1 MSRFAGACHLSR
13 REETMNRTGFAAC
26 VATLGLV
33 LGAGRPA
40 EAQTDTAVGGRVEV
54 VESSGTRVKGRLLEA
69 GQEEVTLAVGR
80 EVRRYRWDV
89 LERVSRVERDSLLNG
104 TLIGLGAGFAAGLGT
119 TAYICGTI
127 STRDECGAIGFGVL
141 TLPGAGI
148 GAAVGALIDLAMP
161 QKTTIFAGGAR
172 PMRMTLAPDV
182 RPGSRGVRA
191 VVQF

>member
-1 MSRFAGACHLSR
+1 MSRFAGACHLSN
-13 REETMNRTGFAAC
+13 REETMNRTGLAAC
-26 VATLGLV
+26 VATLGLAF
-33 LGAGRPA
+33 GAGRPA

-54 VESSGTRVKGRLLEA
+54 VESSGARVKGRLLDV

-80 EVRRYRWDV
+80 EIRSYRWDV
-89 LERVSRVERDSLLNG
+89 IERVSRIERDSLLNG

-127 STRDECGAIGFGVL
+127 NTRDECGAIGFGVL

-148 GAAVGALIDLAMP
+148 GAAAGALIDLAIP
-161 QKTTIFAGGAR
+161 QKTTIFAGDSR
-172 PMRMTLAPDV
+172 PVRIALSPDV
-182 RPGSRGVRA
+182 RSGARALRA